1 MCVKYNLND
10 ELIIRM
16 PLYLFVQFPHSLI
29 NSGCSSVRIYAF
41 LSKYY
46 IYNRGDELQLPSDG
60 LSAAWNKVTLIPN
73 RESVCVSSDK
83 GRQKEKMINLN

>member
-16 PLYLFVQFPHSLI
+16 PYLLYLFVQFPHSLI

-46 IYNRGDELQLPSDG
+46 IYIIEEMNCSCPVMACLQHG
-60 LSAAWNKVTLIPN
+60 I
-73 RESVCVSSDK
+73 R
-83 GRQKEKMINLN
+83 